1 MYLTSIKI
9 ARIQHFLD
17 HCEIQVLM
25 QGTMIV
31 RNETKKQNY
40 PKCYE
45 GCGSGLFKYNSS
57 SRLDKVI
64 Q

>member
-1 MYLTSIKI
+1 
-9 ARIQHFLD
+9 
-17 HCEIQVLM
+17 
-25 QGTMIV
+25 MIV